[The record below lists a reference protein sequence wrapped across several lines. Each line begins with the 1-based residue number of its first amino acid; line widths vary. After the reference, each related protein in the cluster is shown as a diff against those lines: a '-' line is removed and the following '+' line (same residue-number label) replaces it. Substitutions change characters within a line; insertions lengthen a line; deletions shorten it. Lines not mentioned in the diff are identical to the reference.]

1 MKLEISLYKFDAKS
15 DYLPYYTKHYIKTKN
30 EKNLL
35 DILET
40 IYSQSPFGFEKN
52 KNFGVVVNGLYTTL
66 DLTLEQIKHDFGS
79 DLQIEPLST
88 ARAFK
93 DLLINDDVFYEKLS
107 LLEEVIS
114 EEDKKVYES
123 YKLYYYASNT
133 LKFNKNYIGDALV
146 LLAAQLL
153 QKGANEEKI
162 HAVLLDEK
170 EGIHFHTNLSNKI
183 YNFDTSVENTIQ
195 HLLASL
201 NITQSLEEQNF
212 KPSNVK
218 ALNVNKEWNKATI
231 QHTFKDFNIAYYTG
245 LKGCEKTQ
253 MLMDNLEAK
262 QIQLPSLKD
271 DLAMNTFHAN
281 PYLTYNLV
289 AQMMLDAF
297 DNNADLLIVDNMQ
310 TFYLLD
316 AHRKE
321 LEKVSGR
328 EVLLPV
334 LHSSELNAL
343 ACGFH
348 DEAKKTLT
356 QHAVNPKI
364 I

>member
-40 IYSQSPFGFEKN
+40 IHKESPFGFEKN

-66 DLTLEQIKHDFGS
+66 DLTLEQIKQDFGS

-107 LLEEVIS
+107 LLEELIS
-114 EEDKKVYES
+114 EEDKKIYES

-133 LKFNKNYIGDALV
+133 LSFNKNYIGDALI

-153 QKGANEEKI
+153 EKGANSQKI
-162 HAVLLDEK
+162 EALLLDEQT
-170 EGIHFHTNLSNKI
+170 GLHFHTNLSNKI
-183 YNFDTSVENTIQ
+183 YNIDSEIEKSIQ
-195 HLLASL
+195 QLQTKL
-201 NITQSLEEQNF
+201 NITKTQEEQNF
-212 KPSNVK
+212 KSNNTK
-218 ALNVNKEWNKATI
+218 AIALTQDFVNATV
-231 QHTFKDFNIAYYTG
+231 QHTFKDFNIAYYKG

-253 MLMDNLEAK
+253 TLIENLEAK
-262 QIQLPSLKD
+262 QIQLPSLNN
-271 DLAMNTFHAN
+271 DLAMNTFHVN
-281 PYLTYNLV
+281 PFLTYNLA

-297 DNNADLLIVDNMQ
+297 DNNADFVVVDNMQ

-316 AHRKE
+316 SHRKE

-334 LHSSELNAL
+334 LHSNELNLL
-343 ACGFH
+343 ACGLH
-348 DEAKKTLT
+348 NEVKKTLT